1 VDLVEPVLPLSIV
14 LSVVGGATAGFL
26 TLGRKFEDVER
37 RNSERFLGLDKR
49 VDKVELRL
57 ARDYYSKSDLQ
68 HVFERLE
75 DRIDRIDT
83 KLDKI
88 LLGYDKNA
96 PSSK

>member
-1 VDLVEPVLPLSIV
+1 
-14 LSVVGGATAGFL
+14 
-26 TLGRKFEDVER
+26 
-37 RNSERFLGLDKR
+37 

-88 LLGYDKNA
+88 LLGYDKGA